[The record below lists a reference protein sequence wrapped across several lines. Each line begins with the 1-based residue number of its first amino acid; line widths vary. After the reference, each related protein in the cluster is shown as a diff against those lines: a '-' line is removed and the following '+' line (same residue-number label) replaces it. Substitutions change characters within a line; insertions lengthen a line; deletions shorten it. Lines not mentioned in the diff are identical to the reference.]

1 VAIYL
6 ISLIVF
12 TAVVIVLVG
21 ILLFIEGRVVRKGD
35 RTIVINDD
43 EEKSLAVASGM
54 TLLSAL
60 VSNDV
65 LLPSAC
71 GGSGSCGM
79 CRCRVL
85 AGGRDIMPTELS
97 HLSRAE
103 IQDNVRIACQVKV
116 REDMRIRIPDEIFH
130 IQRYRATVVSNEN
143 VASFIKELVL
153 RTDEGQQIDYH
164 SGAYM
169 QIDVP
174 EYETS
179 FRQFRIAEKFRDVW
193 DRFDLWKFKIRTEEP
208 VYRAYSMASAP
219 GEPLLRFT
227 IRIATPPPSAGEDVL
242 PGVGSSY
249 VFHLN
254 PGDRVVLSGPY
265 GDFFIK
271 DTDREMCFV
280 GGGAGM
286 APMRSHIFHELATN
300 HTKRRM
306 SFWYGA
312 RSKSEMFYDEEFAAL
327 AGEHPNFSYHVAL
340 SDPEPEDDWKGPV
353 GFIHQ
358 CLYEEYLKTH
368 SDSTEI
374 EYYLCG
380 PPPMIEAVEKMLDDL
395 GVDPDMIAYDK
406 FG

>member
-1 VAIYL
+1 VIYL
-6 ISLIVF
+6 ISLTVF
-12 TAVVIVLVG
+12 TTVVAFLVG
-21 ILLFIEGRVVRKGD
+21 LLLLIEARVVRKGNCAI
-35 RTIVINDD
+35 IVNGD
-43 EEKSLAVASGM
+43 EEKRLEVPSGM

-60 VSNDV
+60 VSNDI

-79 CRCRVL
+79 CRCRVES
-85 AGGRDIMPTELS
+85 GGRDIMPTELS

-103 IQDNVRIACQVKV
+103 IKDNIRIACQVKV
-116 REDMRIRIPDEIFH
+116 REDMRIRIPEDIFH
-130 IQRYRATVVSNEN
+130 IKRYNATVVSNEN
-143 VASFIKELVL
+143 VATFIKELVL
-153 RTDEGQQIDYH
+153 ELDPGEEIEYR
-164 SGAYM
+164 SGAYV

-174 EYETS
+174 EYEAS
-179 FRQFRIAEKFRDVW
+179 FRDFNVAEKFRDIW
-193 DRFDLWKFKIRTEEP
+193 DRFDLWKFRIKAEEP
-208 VYRAYSMASAP
+208 IYRAYSMASSP
-219 GEPLLRFT
+219 GEKNLRFT
-227 IRIATPPPSAGEDVL
+227 IRIATPPPSAGDEAP

-286 APMRSHIFHELATN
+286 APMRSHIFYQLRMAKTSR
-300 HTKRRM
+300 KM

-312 RSKSEMFYDEEFAAL
+312 RSKKEMFYDEEFKEL
-327 AGEHPNFSYHVAL
+327 AQMHSNFSYHVAL
-340 SDPEPEDDWKGPV
+340 SEPQPEDHWDGLV
-353 GFIHQ
+353 GYIHQ
-358 CLYEEYLKTH
+358 CLLDTYLNDH
-368 SDSTEI
+368 PDPTEI

-380 PPPMIEAVEKMLDDL
+380 PPPMIESVERMLDDL
-395 GVDPDMIAYDK
+395 GVEPGMIAYDK

>member
-1 VAIYL
+1 MAIYL
-6 ISLIVF
+6 VSLIVF
-12 TAVVIVLVG
+12 TAVVAVLVG
-21 ILLFIEGRVVRKGD
+21 ILLLIEGRVVRKGD
-35 RTIVINDD
+35 RDIVINDD
-43 EEKSLAVASGM
+43 EEKRLKVASGM

-85 AGGRDIMPTELS
+85 SGGRDIMPTELS

-103 IQDNVRIACQVKV
+103 IRDNVRVACQVKV

-130 IQRYRATVVSNEN
+130 IQRYSATVVSNAN

-153 RTDEGQQIDYH
+153 RLDEGQAIDYR

-174 EYETS
+174 EYEAS
-179 FRQFRIAEKFRDVW
+179 FKQFKIAEKFRDIW
-193 DRFDLWKFKIRTEEP
+193 DRFDLWKFKIRAEAP

-219 GEPLLRFT
+219 GEDLLRFT
-227 IRIATPPPSAGEDVL
+227 IRIATPPPLAGEDVP

-286 APMRSHIFHELATN
+286 APMRSHILHELGTN

-312 RSKSEMFYDEEFAAL
+312 RSRKEMFYDEEFTAL
-327 AGEHPNFSYHVAL
+327 AEEHPNFSYHVAL
-340 SDPEPEDDWKGPV
+340 SEPQPEDDWKGLV

-358 CLYEEYLKTH
+358 CLYEEHLESH
-368 SDSTEI
+368 PDPSEI

-395 GVDPDMIAYDK
+395 GVDPDMITYDK

>member
-1 VAIYL
+1 MIYL
-6 ISLIVF
+6 ISLTVF
-12 TAVVIVLVG
+12 TTVVAFLVG
-21 ILLFIEGRVVRKGD
+21 LLLLIEARVVRKGNCAI
-35 RTIVINDD
+35 IVNGD
-43 EEKSLAVASGM
+43 EEKRLEVPSGM

-60 VSNDV
+60 VSNDI

-79 CRCRVL
+79 CRCRVES
-85 AGGRDIMPTELS
+85 GGRDIMPTELS

-103 IQDNVRIACQVKV
+103 IKDNIRIACQVKV
-116 REDMRIRIPDEIFH
+116 REDMRIRIPEDIFH
-130 IQRYRATVVSNEN
+130 IKRYNATVVSNEN
-143 VASFIKELVL
+143 VATFIKELVL
-153 RTDEGQQIDYH
+153 ELDPGEEIEYR
-164 SGAYM
+164 SGAYV

-174 EYETS
+174 EYEAS
-179 FRQFRIAEKFRDVW
+179 FRDFNVAEKFRDIW
-193 DRFDLWKFKIRTEEP
+193 DRFDLWKFRIKAEEP
-208 VYRAYSMASAP
+208 IYRAYSMASSP
-219 GEPLLRFT
+219 GEKNLRFT
-227 IRIATPPPSAGEDVL
+227 IRIATPPPSAGDEAP

-286 APMRSHIFHELATN
+286 APMRSHIFYQLRMAKTSR
-300 HTKRRM
+300 KM

-312 RSKSEMFYDEEFAAL
+312 RSKKEMFYDEEFKEL
-327 AGEHPNFSYHVAL
+327 AQMHSNFSYHVAL
-340 SDPEPEDDWKGPV
+340 SEPQPEDHWDGLV
-353 GFIHQ
+353 GYIHQ
-358 CLYEEYLKTH
+358 CLLDTYLNDH
-368 SDSTEI
+368 PDPTEI

-380 PPPMIEAVEKMLDDL
+380 PPPMIESVERMLDDL
-395 GVDPDMIAYDK
+395 GVEPGMIAYDK

>member
-1 VAIYL
+1 MIYL

-12 TAVVIVLVG
+12 TAVVAILVG
-21 ILLFIEGRVVRKGD
+21 ILLLIEGRVVQKGD

-43 EEKSLAVASGM
+43 EEKPLAVPSGM

-71 GGSGSCGM
+71 GGGGSCGM
-79 CRCRVL
+79 CRCNVIS
-85 AGGRDIMPTELS
+85 GGRDVMPTELS

-103 IQDNVRIACQVKV
+103 IRDGVRIACQVKV
-116 REDMRIRIPDEIFH
+116 REDMRIRIPDDIFS
-130 IQRYRATVVSNEN
+130 IRRYSATVVSNES

-153 RTDEGQQIDYH
+153 RLDEGQKIDYR

-174 EYETS
+174 EYEAS
-179 FRQFRIAEKFRDVW
+179 FKEFKIAERFRDIW
-193 DRFDLWKFKIRTEEP
+193 DRFDLWKFRIKAEEP

-219 GEPLLRFT
+219 AEELLRFT
-227 IRIATPPPSAGEDVL
+227 IRIATPPPSAGDDVP

-249 VFHLN
+249 IFHLN

-271 DTDREMCFV
+271 ETDREMCFV

-286 APMRSHIFHELATN
+286 APMRSHIFHELGTKG
-300 HTKRRM
+300 TKRKM
-306 SFWYGA
+306 TFWYGA
-312 RSKSEMFYDEEFAAL
+312 RSKKEMFYDDEFAAL
-327 AGEHPNFSYHVAL
+327 AEKHPDFSYHVAL
-340 SDPEPEDDWKGPV
+340 SEPQPEDGWKGLV

-358 CLYEEYLKTH
+358 CLYEVYLKDHT
-368 SDSTEI
+368 DPTEI

-395 GVDPDMIAYDK
+395 GVAPEMIAYDK

>member
-1 VAIYL
+1 MIYL

-12 TAVVIVLVG
+12 TAVVALLVG
-21 ILLFIEGRVVRKGD
+21 VLLLIEGRVVQKGD

-43 EEKSLAVASGM
+43 EEKSLKVPSGS

-85 AGGRDIMPTELS
+85 EGGRDIMPTELS

-130 IQRYRATVVSNEN
+130 IRRYDATVVSNEN

-153 RTDEGQQIDYH
+153 KLDPGQEIDYR
-164 SGAYM
+164 SGAYV

-174 EYETS
+174 EYEAS
-179 FRQFRIAEKFRDVW
+179 FKEFKIAERFKDVW
-193 DRFDLWKFKIRTEEP
+193 DHFNMWKFRAKAEEP

-219 GEPLLRFT
+219 GEDLLRFT
-227 IRIATPPPSAGEDVL
+227 IRIATPPPSAGSDAP
-242 PGVGSSY
+242 PGVGSSF

-286 APMRSHIFHELATN
+286 APMRSHIFHQLNVLNT
-300 HTKRRM
+300 RRKM
-306 SFWYGA
+306 TFWYGA
-312 RSKSEMFYDEEFAAL
+312 RSRSEMFYDEEFTAL
-327 AGEHPNFSYHVAL
+327 AGKHPNFSYNVAL
-340 SDPEPEDDWKGPV
+340 SEPQPEDNWKGLV
-353 GFIHQ
+353 GYIHL
-358 CLYEEYLKTH
+358 CLQDEYLKTH
-368 SDSTEI
+368 PDPTEI

-380 PPPMIEAVEKMLDDL
+380 PPPMIASVEKMLDDM
-395 GVDPDMIAYDK
+395 GVDPGMIAYDK